1 MIDEGKV
8 GGGGYFSIR
17 CVNVFSALSV
27 VNENYIEEEE
37 EGASSDVLSNTST
50 LVGPEA
56 DAERETSV

>member
-37 EGASSDVLSNTST
+37 GASSDVSSNTST